1 MQVRSREHAVVA
13 NVGSLTLTIARP
25 FGISLGF
32 IYRISVF
39 DMGISTS
46 ESKALTELVEASVG
60 RLRIRM
66 AEKSGGSETSKM
78 AAPSPNLAQ
87 APQNSRFQLSVKSS
101 S

>member
-1 MQVRSREHAVVA
+1 MQVRSREHAVFA

-32 IYRISVF
+32 IYRISVINT
-39 DMGISTS
+39 GIPTS
-46 ESKALTELVEASVG
+46 ESKALTKFAEASVG

-66 AEKSGGSETSKM
+66 AEKSEGSETSRT
-78 AAPSPNLAQ
+78 APLSPKLAQ
-87 APQNSRFQLSVKSS
+87 APPDSRFQLSVKSS